1 MGEHMKTFTFT
12 ALSPEGV
19 LFEGEVYSV
28 LLRSSE
34 GDMAVY
40 SGHIPLAAVCPGKF
54 VLTKSDGE
62 KQEGITEGGILIVEK
77 EKTTLL
83 SSSIK
88 LK

>member
-1 MGEHMKTFTFT
+1 MKTFTFT
-12 ALSPEGV
+12 MLSPEGV

-28 LLRSSE
+28 FLRSSE

-40 SGHIPLAAVCPGKF
+40 SGHIPLAAAVCPGKF

-88 LK
+88 FK